1 MKLTLVNLQCEE
13 MIIGH
18 FWKFKMIIHST
29 KSKFEMYLIEKYAMY
44 YYRTIYMVCLSTQA
58 LLVKSVE
65 NSLIQFSFHVDAMQ
79 IRNKLKWYKF
89 FQRVVSI

>member
-1 MKLTLVNLQCEE
+1 
-13 MIIGH
+13 
-18 FWKFKMIIHST
+18 
-29 KSKFEMYLIEKYAMY
+29 MY